1 MAGEDAKRKAGG
13 RRTWSVSHLL
23 GALVWRLA
31 LVLLVLYG
39 LAQLGIRTEWF
50 RRRVER
56 ELSRVAGTDV
66 SVGHVRGTESLNLK
80 IRDVISVTDEGGF
93 DLRVVRIRWRLFRP
107 RGASLLESVRVDGWE
122 ATFTADGRGPLS
134 SSVLARMAEGMLV
147 PAGVGL
153 PGRPV
158 RPAGQGLIAG
168 GATDSGGSLGDIPRL
183 EMRWGTV
190 QVRDA
195 GGQALVSVS
204 GLDVL
209 WTAVRRPD
217 GGRVSHL
224 DLRAEEVQ
232 VANGPRIAGLHVEL
246 IEAGSRQFLGALE
259 ADDWGGAA
267 RPRSPEEDYRDLF
280 DAMDAP

>member
-31 LVLLVLYG
+31 LVLLILYG

-134 SSVLARMAEGMLV
+134 SSVLARMAEGMRV
-147 PAGVGL
+147 PA
-153 PGRPV
+153 R
-158 RPAGQGLIAG
+158 
-168 GATDSGGSLGDIPRL
+168 SGSY
-183 EMRWGTV
+183 M
-190 QVRDA
+190 
-195 GGQALVSVS
+195 
-204 GLDVL
+204 
-209 WTAVRRPD
+209 
-217 GGRVSHL
+217 
-224 DLRAEEVQ
+224 
-232 VANGPRIAGLHVEL
+232 
-246 IEAGSRQFLGALE
+246 
-259 ADDWGGAA
+259 
-267 RPRSPEEDYRDLF
+267 
-280 DAMDAP
+280 